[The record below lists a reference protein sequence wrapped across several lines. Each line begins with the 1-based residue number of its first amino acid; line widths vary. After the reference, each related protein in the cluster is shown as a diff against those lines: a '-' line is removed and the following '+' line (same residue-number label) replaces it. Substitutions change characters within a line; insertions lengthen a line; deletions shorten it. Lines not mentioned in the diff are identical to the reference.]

1 MNENFQLYNHLCRYG
16 DVYRLKLF
24 LKDSKAFVDW
34 TEDNF
39 DYVKYNPRKKVD
51 REGLSITRL
60 DGGVTGIPD
69 LDSLYEYNVENNTT
83 YTELDFN
90 VPTPVFEYPDLRR
103 TVGVFEKFMF
113 RTHVLKLNPGGF
125 FPPHRDLV
133 SDFDSF
139 RIVVPLLNVNP
150 PYANFV
156 VDGELQYWEE
166 GVMYFVDTAK
176 LHYLF
181 NSSFSPSY
189 WIVVNVKTTPESVD
203 TVLKYMIF

>member
-1 MNENFQLYNHLCRYG
+1 MNKNFQLYNHLCQYG
-16 DVYRLKLF
+16 SVYNLSLF
-24 LKDSKAFVDW
+24 MRDSRSFVDW

-39 DYVKYNPRKKVD
+39 NYVTYNPRKKIN
-51 REGLSITRL
+51 REGLSITSL

-69 LDSLYEYNVENNTT
+69 LDSLYEYNSDNSTS

-90 VPTPVFEYPDLRR
+90 VKTPVFDHPDLQK
-103 TVGVFEKFMF
+103 TIGVFEKHMF
-113 RTHVLKLNPGGF
+113 RTHILKLNPGGF

-133 SDFDSF
+133 SEFNSF
-139 RIVVPLLNVNP
+139 RIIVPLLNVNP
-150 PYANFV
+150 PWVSFV
-156 VDGELQYWEE
+156 VDGVVQHWEE

-189 WIVVNVKTTPESVD
+189 WIVLNVQTTPESVD
-203 TVLKYMIF
+203 TVLKHIIF